1 MNAHFAGSAPW
12 RKNQRKQRFH
22 SRTDASYDKQ
32 FCITCSYMSGSDYW
46 QMVVLFVLL
55 HVLCYDLW
63 FYGVHRLLH
72 LPYFYTRFHW
82 QHHAHRHPTWQHT
95 FDAHW
100 LENGASGLGLFLPCA
115 LFGLDPVAL
124 ALAWLACLCRGVSTC
139 SKIIIRTHAGSNQRV
154 LPCETPAHAA
164 ENLAALCA

>member
-1 MNAHFAGSAPW
+1 
-12 RKNQRKQRFH
+12 
-22 SRTDASYDKQ
+22 
-32 FCITCSYMSGSDYW
+32 MSGSDYW

-124 ALAWLACLCRGVSTC
+124 ALAWLACLCRGVARHDPHLPFSRHHLTHHQTVTC
-139 SKIIIRTHAGSNQRV
+139 NYSARYIDYIFNTLK
-154 LPCETPAHAA
+154 
-164 ENLAALCA
+164 